1 MVRFQIALAC
11 FAFLLFACSMTSTA
25 PPTRDATL
33 SAAGGANNVG
43 LLVFPDDDESLLTDR
58 IAGARSRVYLKIYL
72 LTDARVFEALER
84 AHASGADV
92 KVLIEA
98 SPVGGD
104 SSAKSAIAK
113 LDAAGIPVK
122 TANPIFRLT
131 HEKSYV
137 IDNDALI
144 FTANMT
150 RSSFTRNREFGVIH
164 STPADVDEI
173 VRAFDAD
180 WRRAAFEPASPT
192 LVWSPVNA
200 RERINR
206 LINSARESL
215 IVYAASSKDDEQI
228 ALLAAARKRGV
239 DVRVLTSPP
248 RSGDANDPDEPDLDT
263 LQRAR
268 VNVRYLKSPI
278 VHAKVF
284 VADGRLAFVGS
295 VNISAQSLDFNR
307 ELGILVSD
315 PKALARIAT
324 TFDAD
329 WAKAIER

>member
-1 MVRFQIALAC
+1 MARFRFALLWLSL
-11 FAFLLFACSMTSTA
+11 LLFACAVTTAA
-25 PPTRDATL
+25 PPTREPTL
-33 SAAGGANNVG
+33 APVGGANNVG
-43 LLVFPDDDESLLTDR
+43 LLVFPDDDESLLNDR
-58 IAGARSRVYLKIYL
+58 VAAARSRVYLKIYL
-72 LTDARVFEALER
+72 LTDSRVFDALSR
-84 AHASGADV
+84 AQANGADV
-92 KVLIEA
+92 RVLIEA
-98 SPVGGD
+98 NPVGGNTA
-104 SSAKSAIAK
+104 AKSAINR
-113 LDAAGIPVK
+113 LDEAGIPVK

-131 HEKSYV
+131 HEKSFV
-137 IDNDALI
+137 IDNDAVI

-173 VRAFDAD
+173 ARAFDAD
-180 WRRAAFEPASPT
+180 WRRASFEPASPN
-192 LVWSPVNA
+192 LVWSPVNS

-206 LINSARESL
+206 LIESARESL

-248 RSGDANDPDEPDLDT
+248 RSGDTNDPDEPDLDT

-268 VNVRYLKSPI
+268 AKVRYLTSPI

-315 PKALARIAT
+315 PKALARIGT
-324 TFDAD
+324 TFESD
-329 WAKAIER
+329 WARASER